1 MRGRLREMTE
11 SETQALCEERR
22 EAYVA
27 GLRSKGQGA
36 AAETVLRDWE
46 DFVTFYHYPKEHWV
60 HLPNQQPHRVHFQ
73 RGKAADQRG
82 QAYTLPGE
90 CPLPGVQAGG
100 ALSGNWRVLNGG
112 ENLMAWSWR
121 DVVSKMAS

>member
-1 MRGRLREMTE
+1 M
-11 SETQALCEERR
+11 ETQALCEERR

-60 HLPNQQPHRVHFQ
+60 HLEPATP
-73 RGKAADQRG
+73 
-82 QAYTLPGE
+82 
-90 CPLPGVQAGG
+90 
-100 ALSGNWRVLNGG
+100 
-112 ENLMAWSWR
+112 
-121 DVVSKMAS
+121 